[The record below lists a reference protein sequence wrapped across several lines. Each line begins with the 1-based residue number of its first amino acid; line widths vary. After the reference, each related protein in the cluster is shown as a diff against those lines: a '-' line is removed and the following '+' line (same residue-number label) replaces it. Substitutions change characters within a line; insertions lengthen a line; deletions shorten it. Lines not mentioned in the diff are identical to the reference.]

1 MAEESVKQ
9 KVLRVA
15 RKVLTADPHRRVEP
29 GNAYYF
35 PNSHA
40 TRSFN
45 SLPSRFPLPKPHKQK
60 HIPTRP
66 TTQPVGTDNLGVYPF
81 RFPDLP
87 LEVLQHIF
95 LCCTEPRSDGS
106 PYHKVCPEWLPITQV
121 CRLWRAVTHHHPLL
135 WSLITPN
142 LNVFWADVFQQRSQ
156 PLLLDVHL
164 RVGRRDIDDREAC
177 MSTYP
182 AMVILRFISHRVHTL
197 RLDGP
202 REDIQS
208 LLSTLRTPSPIHALS
223 INIPLWDLGAPFSIP
238 ENLFAFNASIR
249 TLSFSADR
257 ALQAPRW
264 LLRGLTNFTTGGRVS
279 LPDLLDALRQMP
291 ILEHFTLLHC
301 SPTWNESDVPPAAPI
316 PMDKLEE
323 FAVRAE
329 SPRHFVLLA
338 MQLAIPETARKRL
351 AVRTLAAPGWGFW
364 ARWLEAL
371 PPLYSAR
378 GGLQHILISGGPTR
392 GCFRAW
398 TDGPYDDMA
407 RFCFEMEWHGSPPAP
422 DGVRAIELTSPFYRL
437 HTLCDELKAARVSRV
452 VVEGDPGRVV
462 VPDDYWY
469 QLLARL
475 PAVEELW
482 LYPGTAEVLRSTCPP
497 GPPGD
502 SAGSIL
508 QSLKRLYVVEGRV
521 TVPKLENLRTPS
533 APYTAW
539 PSDEE
544 GRGPSLDR
552 LDFLTLLH
560 PAVEVRD
567 EAKKKAEA
575 LCLDVTPGLM
585 ALLQN
590 GATGLREHREIHL
603 RNCEVEDGALSPLCA
618 LAKVRNDNNWVLT
631 DLT

>member
-15 RKVLTADPHRRVEP
+15 RKVLATDPHRRVETE
-29 GNAYYF
+29 NAYYF
-35 PNSHA
+35 HNNHV
-40 TRSFN
+40 TRSYN
-45 SLPSRFPLPKPHKQK
+45 SLPARFPLPKPIKQK
-60 HIPTRP
+60 HIPTWP
-66 TTQPVGTDNLGVYPF
+66 TTQLVDTDSLGLYPF

-95 LCCTEPRSDGS
+95 LCCTEPRIDGS
-106 PYHKVCPEWLPITQV
+106 PPYHKVCPEWLPITQV
-121 CRLWRAVTHHHPLL
+121 CRLWRAVTHHHPPL

-142 LNVFWADVFQQRSQ
+142 INMFWADVLQQRSR

-164 RVGRRDIDDREAC
+164 RVGRRDIDDREAS

-182 AMVILRFISHRVHTL
+182 AMVILRFISQRVRTL

-238 ENLFAFNASIR
+238 ESLFAFNAPIR

-264 LLRGLTNFTTGGRVS
+264 LLRGLASFTTGGRVS

-291 ILEHFTLLHC
+291 VLEHFTLLHC
-301 SPTWNESDVPPAAPI
+301 SPVWNESDVPLGVPI
-316 PMDKLEE
+316 PMDKLKG
-323 FAVRAE
+323 FVVRAE
-329 SPRHFVLLA
+329 SPRPFVLLA

-378 GGLQHILISGGPTR
+378 GGLQHIFISGGPTR

-398 TDGPYDDMA
+398 TDGPHDDMA

-437 HTLCDELKAARVSRV
+437 HTLCDELNAARVSRII
-452 VVEGDPGRVV
+452 VEGDPGRVV

-475 PAVEELW
+475 LAVEELW
-482 LYPGTAEVLRSTCPP
+482 LHPGTAEVLRSACAPR
-497 GPPGD
+497 D
-502 SAGSIL
+502 SAEPIL
-508 QSLKRLYVVEGRV
+508 QSLKRVYVVGGWV
-521 TVPKLENLRTPS
+521 IAPKPGNIGTLS
-533 APYTAW
+533 ASGAF
-539 PSDEE
+539 EE
-544 GRGPSLDR
+544 ERSSDR
-552 LDFLTLLH
+552 LDFLTSLPLPR
-560 PAVEVRD
+560 PAIEVRD
-567 EAKKKAEA
+567 EARKKAEA

-585 ALLQN
+585 ALLQSS
-590 GATGLREHREIHL
+590 ATQPREHREVHL
-603 RNCEVEDGALSPLCA
+603 RDCEVEDGAIGPLCA
-618 LAKVRNDNNWVLT
+618 LAKVRNNSDWVLT

>member
-15 RKVLTADPHRRVEP
+15 RKVLAADTHRRGEP
-29 GNAYYF
+29 ENVCYF
-35 PNSHA
+35 PNNHA

-45 SLPSRFPLPKPHKQK
+45 GNYLPTRFPPPKPIK
-60 HIPTRP
+60 HRHPSTRL
-66 TTQPVGTDNLGVYPF
+66 TTPLVDTDNVFPF

-95 LCCTEPRSDGS
+95 LCCTEPRVDGYP

-121 CRLWRAVTHHHPLL
+121 CRSWRAVTHDYPPL
-135 WSLITPN
+135 WALITPN
-142 LNVFWADVFQQRSQ
+142 LNVFWADVLQQRSR
-156 PLLLDVHL
+156 PLLLGVHL
-164 RVGRRDIDDREAC
+164 RVGRRDIDDREAS

-182 AMVILRFISHRVHTL
+182 AVVILRFISHRIHTL

-238 ENLFAFNASIR
+238 ESLFAFSAPIR

-257 ALQAPRW
+257 ALRAPKW
-264 LLRGLTNFTTGGRVS
+264 LLRGLTSFTTGGRVT

-291 ILEHFTLLHC
+291 VLEHFTLLHC
-301 SPTWNESDVPPAAPI
+301 SPVWNESDVPLGAPI
-316 PMDKLEE
+316 PMDKLEG
-323 FAVRAE
+323 FVVRAE
-329 SPRHFVLLA
+329 SPRNFVLLA
-338 MQLAIPETARKRL
+338 MRLAIPETARKRL

-378 GGLQHILISGGPTR
+378 GGLQHVLISGGPTR

-398 TDGPYDDMA
+398 TDGPHDDTA

-437 HTLCDELKAARVSRV
+437 HTLCDELNASLVSRIV
-452 VVEGDPGRVV
+452 LEGDPGRVV
-462 VPDDYWY
+462 VPNDYWC

-475 PAVEELW
+475 PAVEEIW
-482 LYPGTAEVLRSTCPP
+482 LHPGTAEVLRSACAPRGGAEP
-497 GPPGD
+497 
-502 SAGSIL
+502 IL
-508 QSLKRLYVVEGRV
+508 RSLKRVYVVEGRV
-521 TVPKLENLRTPS
+521 TAPRLEDSSET
-533 APYTAW
+533 YTAGS
-539 PSDEE
+539 SDEE
-544 GRGPSLDR
+544 EEGSALDR
-552 LDFLTLLH
+552 RLDIPTPLPLPH

-567 EAKKKAEA
+567 EAKKKAEV

-585 ALLQN
+585 ALLQTN
-590 GATGLREHREIHL
+590 GAVQPREHREVHL
-603 RNCEVEDGALSPLCA
+603 RGCEVEDGALSPLCA
-618 LAKVRNDNNWVLT
+618 LAKVRNNSDWVLM

>member
-15 RKVLTADPHRRVEP
+15 RKVLAADPHRRVELE
-29 GNAYYF
+29 NVY
-35 PNSHA
+35 HA

-45 SLPSRFPLPKPHKQK
+45 SLPARFPLPKPNRQK
-60 HIPTRP
+60 HLPTRP
-66 TTQPVGTDNLGVYPF
+66 VTQLLDTDSLGVYPF

-87 LEVLQHIF
+87 LEVLQHVF
-95 LCCTEPRSDGS
+95 LCCTEPSIDGS
-106 PYHKVCPEWLPITQV
+106 PPYHKVCPEWLPITQV
-121 CRLWRAVTHHHPLL
+121 CRLWRAVTHHYPPL

-142 LNVFWADVFQQRSQ
+142 LNVFWADILQQRSQ

-164 RVGRRDIDDREAC
+164 RVGRRDIDDREAT
-177 MSTYP
+177 MSPYP
-182 AMVILRFISHRVHTL
+182 AMVILRFITHRVRTL

-202 REDIQS
+202 REDIQK
-208 LLSTLRTPSPIHALS
+208 LLSTLRLPSPIHALS

-238 ENLFAFNASIR
+238 ESLFAFNAPIR

-264 LLRGLTNFTTGGRVS
+264 LLRGLTSFTTGGRVS

-301 SPTWNESDVPPAAPI
+301 SPAWNESDVPPGALI
-316 PMDKLEE
+316 PMVKLEE
-323 FAVRAE
+323 FVVRAE

-351 AVRTLAAPGWGFW
+351 AVRTLAAPGWGHW

-371 PPLYSAR
+371 PSLYSAR

-398 TDGPYDDMA
+398 TDGPHDVMA

-422 DGVRAIELTSPFYRL
+422 GGVRAIELTSPFYRL

-452 VVEGDPGRVV
+452 IVEGDPARVV
-462 VPDDYWY
+462 FPSDYWY

-482 LYPGTAEVLRSTCPP
+482 LYPGTAEVLRSACPP
-497 GPPGD
+497 GPPGG
-502 SAGSIL
+502 SAGPIL
-508 QSLKRLYVVEGRV
+508 QSWKRLYVVEGRV
-521 TVPKLENLRTPS
+521 TAPKLENFRSTS
-533 APYTAW
+533 APYTTGL
-539 PSDEE
+539 SYEE
-544 GRGPSLDR
+544 ERGSSLDR
-552 LDFLTLLH
+552 LDFLASLPSLH
-560 PAVEVRD
+560 PAVEMKD

-590 GATGLREHREIHL
+590 GPTQPREHREIHL